1 MFPCYFLPTD
11 PLRALPGRKAGVLLA
26 AISILAFVWGLIPV
40 RALRLR
46 TSKVP
51 KPTSCTFWPFFK
63 APVIAPRVASTA
75 ADASFLDSLAFFAT
89 SPASSFLVKY
99 YTPFLNK
106 SLTLSRLQQIPLSS
120 CKISW
125 NMPVSY
131 THLRAHETRH
141 DLVCRLLLEKK
152 KKKKKNRKKK

>member
-75 ADASFLDSLAFFAT
+75 ADASFLESLAFFAT
-89 SPASSFLVKY
+89 SPASCLL
-99 YTPFLNK
+99 YT
-106 SLTLSRLQQIPLSS
+106 SD
-120 CKISW
+120 
-125 NMPVSY
+125 
-131 THLRAHETRH
+131 AAD
-141 DLVCRLLLEKK
+141 DLLCVDL
-152 KKKKKNRKKK
+152 